1 MKRNG
6 DVDRALELLRSGKV
20 ATIAEACR
28 KTGAAKSTVSDN
40 WRRDQG
46 HPEFPDAPN
55 ADVED
60 VRPSEIPVVVRD
72 FSDEEHHFV
81 YPLGDIHK
89 GSPQHQRDKWRE
101 WLLYVQHAPLT
112 SMIGTGD
119 FLNCAIKDSVSDTYA
134 EESTV
139 SQAKWEL
146 ADELTPVKDK
156 IDCLIRGN
164 HEDRIW
170 RVAGEDPIYDV
181 ARHLG
186 VAYSPATIVVVY
198 LVGDQTYT
206 FDVRHGK
213 GGGQIGARANRLKRL
228 AMTVRADV
236 YVSGHTHSQLVFPDE
251 YFDIDVDAQAVVRRK
266 QMFVSSGS
274 FLSYEDYA
282 STAGF
287 NPTHIGAPRIR
298 LNGHTHDVHVSV

>member
-1 MKRNG
+1 MSPT
-6 DVDRALELLRSGKV
+6 VEAALELLRSGRV
-20 ATIAEACR
+20 STIAEAAR
-28 KTGAAKSTVSDN
+28 QTGAAKSTISDN
-40 WRRDQG
+40 WRKEQG
-46 HPEFPDAPN
+46 LPEFPDAP
-55 ADVED
+55 DSEVED

-72 FSDEEHHFV
+72 YSDEEHHFV
-81 YPLGDIHK
+81 YPLGDVHK
-89 GSPQHQRDKWRE
+89 GSPQHQRGKWRE
-101 WLLYVQHAPLT
+101 WLRYVQHAENS
-112 SMIGTGD
+112 SMLGTGD
-119 FLNCAIKDSVSDTYA
+119 FLNCAIKTSVSDSY
-134 EESTV
+134 EEEQTV

-146 ADELTPVKDK
+146 AEELEPLADS
-156 IDCLIRGN
+156 IDALIRGN

-170 RVAGEDPIYDV
+170 KAVGEDPIYDV

-186 VAYSPATIVVVY
+186 VAYSPATLVVIY
-198 LVGDQTYT
+198 KVGTQTYT

-228 AMTVRADV
+228 AQTVLADV

-251 YFDIDVDAQAVVRRK
+251 YFAVDTDAQRVERRK

-287 NPTHIGAPRIR
+287 SPTHMGAPRIR
-298 LNGHTHDVHVSV
+298 LDGTRHDVHVSV